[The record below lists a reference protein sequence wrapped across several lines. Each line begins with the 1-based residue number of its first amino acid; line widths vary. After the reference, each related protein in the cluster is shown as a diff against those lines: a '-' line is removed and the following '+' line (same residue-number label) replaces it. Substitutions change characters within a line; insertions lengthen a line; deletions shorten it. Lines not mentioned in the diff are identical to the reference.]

1 MKKATIFSRMAAG
14 AAALFA
20 AVCGVGSAYV
30 WQHTPENLRITDESG
45 ISVPFEG
52 ISARYTSGEADW
64 PVSSEKGQ
72 SVQVEY
78 SLWGIVPVKTVT
90 ADCVEQPLV
99 EVGGQPFGMR
109 MLTSGVT
116 VVELSTVMSGGE
128 LYDPGRQAGL
138 QVGDCIQAVDGQSI
152 TGSEEFTGYLQK
164 GAGKPVTL
172 TVDRGGST
180 LEKTITPVRSDSD
193 GKWRCGMWI
202 RDSTAGIGTLTFL
215 EPDSGV
221 FAGLGHGVCDPDSGK
236 LLPLSQGDVLR
247 VTISGVQKGT
257 AGAAGELR
265 GYFSEDTACGELLKN
280 SETGMYGHLTGSLG
294 TDPGESW
301 PVAMRQQ
308 VHSGQAS
315 ILVTIQGDTPQE
327 YDIEITAVE
336 YDESRRTKNLRIR
349 VTDEELLEKTGGIV
363 QGFSGSPILQDGY
376 LAGAVTHVLV
386 DNPCE
391 GYGIFAETMWEES
404 RNLQ

>member
-1 MKKATIFSRMAAG
+1 
-14 AAALFA
+14 
-20 AVCGVGSAYV
+20 
-30 WQHTPENLRITDESG
+30 
-45 ISVPFEG
+45 
-52 ISARYTSGEADW
+52 
-64 PVSSEKGQ
+64 
-72 SVQVEY
+72 
-78 SLWGIVPVKTVT
+78 
-90 ADCVEQPLV
+90 
-99 EVGGQPFGMR
+99 MR

-180 LEKTITPVRSDSD
+180 LEKIITPVRSDSD

-247 VTISGVQKGT
+247 VTISRCV
-257 AGAAGELR
+257 
-265 GYFSEDTACGELLKN
+265 
-280 SETGMYGHLTGSLG
+280 
-294 TDPGESW
+294 
-301 PVAMRQQ
+301 
-308 VHSGQAS
+308 
-315 ILVTIQGDTPQE
+315 
-327 YDIEITAVE
+327 
-336 YDESRRTKNLRIR
+336 
-349 VTDEELLEKTGGIV
+349 
-363 QGFSGSPILQDGY
+363 
-376 LAGAVTHVLV
+376 
-386 DNPCE
+386 
-391 GYGIFAETMWEES
+391 
-404 RNLQ
+404 